1 MKLLKFGALT
11 ALAAVGAFG
20 LSSQLTACS
29 SPTSN
34 ADSGPAN
41 QPGKQPPP
49 RPADKPTTST
59 DEQTFALN
67 ALLLG
72 DTIRGQ
78 TTTSTTAWKDYGF
91 NIDYKISDAKSMDVC
106 TRAAGA
112 PSSVQTDGTLGV
124 DNSFGANILPI
135 IQSAGSI
142 PNPSQTISESI
153 AKGSFTIMFKIKGLM
168 GAMQTNTGLSAQLF
182 ASGEFDPTGMTKPT
196 FTTADDWPVR
206 PELLNDGK
214 TVASGSKV
222 TFPDSYITNGT
233 FVTPSGTVTLSLV
246 FQGVALDIEIV
257 KAVIVMDIAGDTA
270 NSGTIA
276 GVIPTEKLIDGLKK
290 VAGRISKS
298 LCGSAFDG
306 IAQQIRQTSD
316 INADGSNTAGKACD
330 AISIGIGFTAKR
342 IGNPTKVAALG
353 TAPPDP
359 CTTPADSGV
368 QDASGG
374 GG

>member
-11 ALAAVGAFG
+11 VLAAGG
-20 LSSQLTACS
+20 LCIASYTAGCS
-29 SPTSN
+29 SPTPGPD
-34 ADSGPAN
+34 AAGGGGIMVPMKPSGP
-41 QPGKQPPP
+41 
-49 RPADKPTTST
+49 DTTSMT
-59 DEQTFALN
+59 ETTFAIN

-72 DTIRGQ
+72 DTARAAGSP
-78 TTTSTTAWKDYGF
+78 TSTTAWKDYGF
-91 NIDYKISDAKSMDVC
+91 DVDGKCSDNKSTDVC

-112 PSSVQTDGTLGV
+112 PSSVQQDGNKCR

-142 PNPSQTISESI
+142 PNPSQTISDSI
-153 AKGSFTIMFKIKGLM
+153 TKGSFTIQLKVKGLA
-168 GAMQTNTGLSAQLF
+168 GPKQTNTGLSAQLF
-182 ASGEFDPTGMTKPT
+182 ASGVFDEMTMKAPT
-196 FTTADDWPVR
+196 FSPTDDWPVR

-222 TFPDSYITNGT
+222 TFPGSYITDGT
-233 FVTPSGTVTLSLV
+233 FVTPTGNITISLV

-257 KAVIVMDIAGDTA
+257 KAVIVMNIDGDNATE
-270 NSGTIA
+270 GTIA
-276 GVIPTEKLIDGLKK
+276 GVIPTEKLIGGLQM

-316 INADGSNTAGKACD
+316 ILSDGSNAAGKACD
-330 AISIGIGFTAKR
+330 AISIGLGFTAKH
-342 IGNPTKVAALG
+342 IANPTKVAALG
-353 TAPPDP
+353 SAPPDP
-359 CTTPADSGV
+359 CAMDSGV
-368 QDASGG
+368 QDSGG